1 MTGVVLEI
9 LGGIAGASNGN
20 FLEGDAIGT
29 AIIRQKAMSKPIQT
43 KIKWYPLSTSLIFS
57 QTIHCFLIYDVSSSL
72 LLFCGCFMD
81 ACVE

>member
-29 AIIRQKAMSKPIQT
+29 AIIRQKGYVKTNSNK
-43 KIKWYPLSTSLIFS
+43 K
-57 QTIHCFLIYDVSSSL
+57 
-72 LLFCGCFMD
+72 
-81 ACVE
+81 

>member
-29 AIIRQKAMSKPIQT
+29 AAPIG
-43 KIKWYPLSTSLIFS
+43 KCDVWFS
-57 QTIHCFLIYDVSSSL
+57 VDGDNPFECLRSL
-72 LLFCGCFMD
+72 L
-81 ACVE
+81 V